1 MSAALFVALLCTGSM
16 LVTTLYFVMGSVP
29 LLILRHDTPMDARFV
44 RAFFNTAYLTAIG
57 TAGITALSY
66 AIAGRAAFAAGA
78 GALALLA
85 WGMRAKVL
93 TRMDVLRDRIQ
104 ATGADAI
111 SAFRRVH
118 ATAIGIN
125 LAQLVLIVW
134 CLISVS
140 IEMRQP
146 PSPRVSVPADLSDCR
161 LG

>member
-1 MSAALFVALLCTGSM
+1 VSAALFVALLCTGSM

-44 RAFFNTAYLTAIG
+44 RAFFNTAYLTALG
-57 TAGITALSY
+57 TSAITALSY
-66 AIAGRAAFAAGA
+66 AVAGRWIFAAGA
-78 GALALLA
+78 AALALLA
-85 WGMRAKVL
+85 WVMRTTVL
-93 TRMDVLRDRIQ
+93 ARMDALRDRIQ

-111 SAFRRVH
+111 SAFRRLH
-118 ATAIGIN
+118 ATAIIVN

-146 PSPRVSVPADLSDCR
+146 PSPRASAPAGVSEWR